1 MHKILQRHSSPVFQ
15 LKFLHNLM
23 PSIFDR
29 FFLID
34 GRKKDDSPQSKAY
47 RPMKNRTN
55 KMKMKQEEINQHMNY
70 VQGSGRSSPGF
81 PVKHI

>member
-1 MHKILQRHSSPVFQ
+1 
-15 LKFLHNLM
+15 M

-47 RPMKNRTN
+47 RPMENKTN
-55 KMKMKQEEINQHMNY
+55 LSKVKQKEIKATCVMFRE
-70 VQGSGRSSPGF
+70 VVRSSPGF
-81 PVKHI
+81 LAKET

>member
-1 MHKILQRHSSPVFQ
+1 
-15 LKFLHNLM
+15 M

-47 RPMKNRTN
+47 RPMEN
-55 KMKMKQEEINQHMNY
+55 KTKITESETKKIKVKHKEIKPTH
-70 VQGSGRSSPGF
+70 VRHSGSG
-81 PVKHI
+81 

>member
-1 MHKILQRHSSPVFQ
+1 
-15 LKFLHNLM
+15 M

-47 RPMKNRTN
+47 RSMENKTNLSKVKQTN
-55 KMKMKQEEINQHMNY
+55 KNTKATHA
-70 VQGSGRSSPGF
+70 
-81 PVKHI
+81 

>member
-15 LKFLHNLM
+15 QKFLRNLM

-29 FFLID
+29 FSLID

-47 RPMKNRTN
+47 RPMEKKTN
-55 KMKMKQEEINQHMNY
+55 LSEVKQQ
-70 VQGSGRSSPGF
+70 
-81 PVKHI
+81 KT